1 MQDSHAADVQAE
13 LQQYLNSKNINSLFI
28 SIVESLL
35 IEKPSNPIAFII
47 EYLYKQYPD
56 QAKVALDTLGKLSGY
71 FAWFANLGFALSD
84 HRGPGITIPVSKWL
98 IL

>member
-1 MQDSHAADVQAE
+1 MTDSHAADVQAE

-35 IEKPSNPIAFII
+35 IEKPANPIAFII

-56 QAKVALDTLGKLSGY
+56 QAKVAIDGLAS
-71 FAWFANLGFALSD
+71 
-84 HRGPGITIPVSKWL
+84 PGAGVGNAPSIAE
-98 IL
+98 